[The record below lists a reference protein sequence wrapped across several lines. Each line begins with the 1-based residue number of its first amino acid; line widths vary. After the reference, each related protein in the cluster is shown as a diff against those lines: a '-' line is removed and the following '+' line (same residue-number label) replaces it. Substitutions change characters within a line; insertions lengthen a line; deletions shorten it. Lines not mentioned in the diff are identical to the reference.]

1 MTEPTTTLS
10 DLELEAAAYVLGH
23 SRGNERAATK
33 KRLSSDAELRYWVM
47 WWEQRF
53 FSLALHLKPET
64 PRKAVWEQ
72 LNQRLFGSPNDPAST
87 TAAHKPSRYWGMS
100 WLTTALA
107 SFALVALTVLS
118 TLFVS
123 QQWAPAKDMPTHYA
137 SFESGGMVSHIVEKY
152 ANGDIACVA
161 VHPTMTAD
169 QRVLELWAIT
179 NSGPVSLGVLPNK
192 GKSVMKAPAVMKQV
206 KGVMT
211 LAVSVEP
218 AGGSPSG
225 LPTGPVVNT
234 AKLTQTNASQRISF

>member
-1 MTEPTTTLS
+1 MTEPTTLS

-23 SRGNERAATK
+23 SRGDERAAIK
-33 KRLSSDAELRYWVM
+33 KRLSSDDELRYWVL

-53 FSLALHLKPET
+53 FSLALHPKPET

-72 LNQRLFGSPNDPAST
+72 LNQRLFGSPNGQTNT
-87 TAAHKPSRYWGMS
+87 TAANKHSRHWGMP
-100 WLTTALA
+100 WLTATLA

-118 TLFVS
+118 TLFVTQQLSPS
-123 QQWAPAKDMPTHYA
+123 QDIPTHYA

-161 VHPTMTAD
+161 VRPTMTAD

-179 NSGPVSLGVLPNK
+179 KAGPVSLGVLPNK

-234 AKLTQTNASQRISF
+234 AKLTQTNTSQRISF